1 MKIDSINA
9 PEGTEFILT
18 YATRLKVITDL
29 QKVFSVSD
37 QGKDTGILTLSLL
50 GSNPELI
57 KEIINSISKN
67 YLDQNISRQAAQDA
81 KSLEF
86 LDAELP
92 KVRSELDIAEDK
104 LNAYRKK

>member
-1 MKIDSINA
+1 M
-9 PEGTEFILT
+9 
-18 YATRLKVITDL
+18 
-29 QKVFSVSD
+29 
-37 QGKDTGILTLSLL
+37 SLL